1 MSKVRKTVAWTLAF
15 ATALSGATI
24 AGASEAKAA
33 DKTDIYAV
41 TAQYGPNTTQWWA
54 DFQTKFNEANPDIN
68 LTVECVSWNDIYTK
82 VSTLIQNDQ
91 APDILN
97 IDTFA
102 DYQADDLLLPVSDYI
117 SDETYAKFYQSFLDQ
132 SVVDDTVW
140 AVPDLASVRGLFY
153 NKDLLE
159 GAGVEVPTT
168 WDELTE
174 ACKKLKDKYGD
185 DVYPWGIDMTTDE
198 GQAAFSYYTWNNGG
212 GFVDDDGN
220 WALNSDANVEAIQY
234 AIGLVNDGYTN
245 TDPATQTRYDLQDLF
260 GQGKLAMMIGPNG
273 IPTYLKDGGY
283 EINYGVSTIPTNT
296 DTSTAQGVMDRFMV
310 FDNDDDD
317 TKLAAISKFFDTF
330 YDDEPYSQWVL
341 MEDFLPATSTG
352 ADAMVKADD
361 SYSGW
366 LDILANAKFYPTAK
380 AEWIDVKQGVIDVE
394 QQALQGGDVK
404 ELLDDLQSEIA
415 G

>member
-1 MSKVRKTVAWTLAF
+1 MEV
-15 ATALSGATI
+15 
-24 AGASEAKAA
+24 
-33 DKTDIYAV
+33 
-41 TAQYGPNTTQWWA
+41 
-54 DFQTKFNEANPDIN
+54 
-68 LTVECVSWNDIYTK
+68 VSWNDIYTK
-82 VSTLIQNDQ
+82 VNTLLQNDK

-102 DYQADDLLLPVSDYI
+102 DYQSDDLLLPVKDYI
-117 SDETYAKFYQSFLDQ
+117 SDETYAKFYPAFLDQ
-132 SVVDDTVW
+132 SVVDGTCW

-153 NKDLLE
+153 NKDILDK
-159 GAGVEVPTT
+159 AGVEVPTT
-168 WDELTE
+168 WDELTA
-174 ACKKLKDKYGD
+174 ACKAIKEKCGD

-212 GFVDDDGN
+212 GFVDENGD
-220 WALNSDANVEAIQY
+220 WALDSDKNVEAIEY
-234 AIGLVNDGYTN
+234 AIGLVKDGYTN

-283 EINYGVSTIPTNT
+283 KVNYGISTIPTNT

-317 TKLAAISKFFDTF
+317 TKLAAITKFFDTF
-330 YDDEPYSQWVL
+330 YDDDPYSKWVL
-341 MEDFLPATSTG
+341 MEDFLPATKTG

-366 LDILANAKFYPTAK
+366 LDILASAKFYPTAK
-380 AEWIDVKQGVIDVE
+380 AEWIDVKQGVIDAE
-394 QQALQGGDVK
+394 QQALLGGDVK
-404 ELLDDLQSEIA
+404 QLLKDLQDSVVN